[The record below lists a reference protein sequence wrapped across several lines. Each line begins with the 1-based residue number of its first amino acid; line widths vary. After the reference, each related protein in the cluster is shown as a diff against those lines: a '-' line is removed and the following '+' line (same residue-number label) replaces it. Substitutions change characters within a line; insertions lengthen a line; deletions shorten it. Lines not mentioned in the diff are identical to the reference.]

1 VSSGIARMMAR
12 RGVLAALSDPTGG
25 INEIYGVL
33 AAENGLDQAVK
44 FDFEPGSE
52 NVVCTFVSSA
62 NDVDISQV
70 AEYPA
75 LSIYTSDAKNANIE
89 KSRSFSGLVTVHV
102 DGWIRHQARRGS
114 ADGMPFDDTETVADV
129 LEAAISKCITD
140 FVGWESGVV
149 YNNEFQF
156 TREPVLLIGD
166 GWQQRI
172 AGEFYIEVHV

>member
-1 VSSGIARMMAR
+1 MIAR
-12 RGVLAALSDPTGG
+12 RGVLSALSDPTGG
-25 INEIYGVL
+25 IN
-33 AAENGLDQAVK
+33 AAYDALRVEHDLPQSVT

-52 NVVCTFVSSA
+52 NVISSYIAAA
-62 NDVDISQV
+62 NDIDISQI
-70 AEYPA
+70 ADYPA
-75 LSIYTSDAKNANIE
+75 LSIYTSEAKNANIE
-89 KSRSFSGLVTVHV
+89 KGRSFSGLVTVHV

-129 LEAAISKCITD
+129 LEAAIAKCITD

-156 TREPVLLIGD
+156 TREPVVQIGD